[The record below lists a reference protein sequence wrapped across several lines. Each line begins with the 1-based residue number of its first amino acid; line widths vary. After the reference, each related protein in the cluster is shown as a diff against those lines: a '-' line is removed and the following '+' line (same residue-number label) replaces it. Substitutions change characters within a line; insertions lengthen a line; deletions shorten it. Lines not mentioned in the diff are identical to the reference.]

1 MFLVPPHH
9 TVSSNKQYAQSSGL
23 FHPPSLLERREV
35 LKSKS
40 FNFFLG
46 GIFDQGD
53 PSAKAFQFAVDMIN
67 EDRSLLVRTRLI
79 PSVFEIPEGDSFKAS
94 KQGQCKTQ

>member
-1 MFLVPPHH
+1 MFIPSYKVIRK
-9 TVSSNKQYAQSSGL
+9 VRGL
-23 FHPPSLLERREV
+23 KLFD
-35 LKSKS
+35 
-40 FNFFLG
+40 FFLG

-67 EDRSLLVRTRLI
+67 DDRALLVRTRLI
-79 PSVFEIPEGDSFKAS
+79 PNVFEIPEGDSFKAS